1 VGLLSQELRSRLFGA
16 PQSLLISKVQAVL
29 GAAILIVA
37 TAAVS
42 AIVVSEW
49 NPFPPK
55 DYEDCAARAAK
66 GAKSKD
72 GLSVLL
78 SICGSEFK
86 ARRKPGGDYA
96 FYNSC
101 QDRTVDIKG
110 PNPTPAELNDIKQ
123 QCLSYIEAQEQ
134 IEAEQQRRAAE
145 LAEQKRRDQQAAQ
158 EARARQSQAE
168 QEARAEAS
176 RAMQFRKSRTIANT
190 DIVLEGAQCSY
201 DADTCKFVKGK
212 GEEPP
217 IDITVRVTNRSNE
230 ALSGVT
236 VGLAIIPQ
244 NGACPQSYA
253 WQETL
258 RFPLSPGE
266 SRVDKIYY
274 AKPNP
279 DFFKSRTCL
288 RMLNVIFADK

>member
-1 VGLLSQELRSRLFGA
+1 LPLKITRIAQH
-16 PQSLLISKVQAVL
+16 
-29 GAAILIVA
+29 
-37 TAAVS
+37 
-42 AIVVSEW
+42 
-49 NPFPPK
+49 
-55 DYEDCAARAAK
+55 AAK
-66 GAKSKD
+66 DTKSKD

-78 SICGSEFK
+78 SICSSDFK
-86 ARRKPGGDYA
+86 GRRKAGGGYA
-96 FYNSC
+96 YYDSC
-101 QDRTVDIKG
+101 QHRTFDTKG
-110 PNPTPAELNDIKQ
+110 PNPTPDELKSMKM
-123 QCLSYIEAQEQ
+123 QCLAYLDAQARVAAEEE
-134 IEAEQQRRAAE
+134 EAERRA
-145 LAEQKRRDQQAAQ
+145 QQAAQ
-158 EARARQSQAE
+158 EVRDRRERAAQEARDMARRAGE
-168 QEARAEAS
+168 EARAEAS

-190 DIVLEGAQCSY
+190 DIVLAGAQCSY
-201 DADTCKFVKGK
+201 EADLCKFVKGK

-217 IDITVRVTNRSNE
+217 IDITVRVTNRSKE

-279 DFFKSRTCL
+279 EFLRSRMCL
-288 RMLNVIFADK
+288 RILDVIFADN